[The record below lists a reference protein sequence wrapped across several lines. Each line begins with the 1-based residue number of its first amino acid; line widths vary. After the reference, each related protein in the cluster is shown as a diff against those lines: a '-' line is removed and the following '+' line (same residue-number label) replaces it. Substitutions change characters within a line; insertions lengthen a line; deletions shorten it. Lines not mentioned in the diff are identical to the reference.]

1 MFQKKDVIFS
11 DAIGVCY
18 VEDIVKLAAQK
29 NAVPVAY
36 YVLRSLT
43 DKKKNSYIPVEN
55 HKSLLRPLISLEE
68 AQKLLQET
76 WEKEKRGEEADS
88 QDKLL
93 QEALYIV
100 ERAQKLLEELKSK
113 DM

>member
-18 VEDIVKLAAQK
+18 VEDIVKLAARK

-43 DKKKNSYIPVEN
+43 DKKKNSWTAATKTK
-55 HKSLLRPLISLEE
+55 KSIGGQSL
-68 AQKLLQET
+68 
-76 WEKEKRGEEADS
+76 
-88 QDKLL
+88 
-93 QEALYIV
+93 
-100 ERAQKLLEELKSK
+100 
-113 DM
+113 

>member
-18 VEDIVKLAAQK
+18 VEDIVKLVAQK
-29 NAVPVAY
+29 NAVPVTY
-36 YVLRSLT
+36 YVLRSLI

-55 HKSLLRPLISLEE
+55 HKALLRPLISLEE
-68 AQKLLQET
+68 AQKILQEAY
-76 WEKEKRGEEADS
+76 EKENRGEAVDR

-93 QEALYIV
+93 QEAIYVV
-100 ERAQKLLEELKSK
+100 ERAQKS
-113 DM
+113 